1 VSGASFMDYLDY
13 LPPSLK
19 DFVEGTIEK
28 GTDVFEEL
36 QEDVEKEI
44 ISKTSDNYENISDKM
59 EKVLQELNGL
69 KEKNDEIW
77 EDYDFSEAEEREL
90 SEKLNEIEKDIS
102 KDDKIA
108 DDMEK
113 MIQQHLN
120 TFRASML
127 NMTKSWRG
135 WHRNFFNSSELIVPA
150 TAILNKGAK
159 DMKTEISDLFK
170 TFREIDISKLGDG
183 DNEESEGVPRELE
196 S

>member
-1 VSGASFMDYLDY
+1 MDYLDY

-77 EDYDFSEAEEREL
+77 EDYDFSEAEEKEL

>member
-1 VSGASFMDYLDY
+1 MG
-13 LPPSLK
+13 
-19 DFVEGTIEK
+19 K
-28 GTDVFEEL
+28 GKKWGGKCF
-36 QEDVEKEI
+36 
-44 ISKTSDNYENISDKM
+44 
-59 EKVLQELNGL
+59 
-69 KEKNDEIW
+69 
-77 EDYDFSEAEEREL
+77 
-90 SEKLNEIEKDIS
+90 EKLNEIEKDIS

-150 TAILNKGAK
+150 TVILNKGAK

-170 TFREIDISKLGDG
+170 TFREIDISKLSDG